1 MAPLQIKH
9 FERYLFEQLP
19 HSRAISA
26 GKAPLQRQHFELYLF
41 EQLPQRRAASRGKA
55 PLQLQHRFCAA
66 LISKD
71 SFVIPH
77 EGRENAT
84 EDMMM
89 AANPINKQLADLSF
103 IHSSRKSRRS
113 IQSIRLNQEY
123 HRADLAALLP
133 VGKRVSDHRMRG

>member
-1 MAPLQIKH
+1 QIKH

-19 HSRAISA
+19 HSRAISV

-55 PLQLQHRFCAA
+55 PLQLQHRFCAT

-84 EDMMM
+84 EAKMM
-89 AANPINKQLADLSF
+89 AANPMNKQLADLIS
-103 IHSSRKSRRS
+103 IHSSRKSQRS

-123 HRADLAALLP
+123 HRADLTALLP
-133 VGKRVSDHRMRG
+133 VGK